1 MAPKAA
7 LYLRVST
14 EKQNA
19 ANQLA
24 EVEALARARGFE
36 PVVYGETISAAAKKR
51 PEFERMMEDARKGKV
66 KAVAVWALDRLHRSM
81 AGTVR
86 DVIELDR
93 LGVRVLS
100 VRESWLDTD
109 GPTRPLLL
117 AIFGW
122 VAQQE
127 RTQLQE
133 RTKAG
138 LRRAVIEGKT
148 LGRPR
153 ASPILLASALERVR
167 GGASV
172 RDTANTLGV
181 SERTLRRAMKK
192 PEAA

>member
-24 EVEALARARGFE
+24 EVEALAKARGFE
-36 PVVYGETISAAAKKR
+36 PVIYGETISAAAKKR
-51 PEFERMMEDARKGKV
+51 PEFERMMADARKGKV
-66 KAVAVWALDRLHRSM
+66 GAVAVWALDRLHRSM

-86 DVIELDR
+86 DVLELQR

-100 VRESWLDTD
+100 VREPWIDVD
-109 GPTRPLLL
+109 GPVRDLLV

-127 RTQLQE
+127 RTQLVE

-138 LRRAVIEGKT
+138 LRRAVDEGKT

-153 ASPILLASALERVR
+153 ASPVLLTSAVERVKA
-167 GGASV
+167 GGAV
-172 RDTANTLGV
+172 RATAEALGL
-181 SERTLRRAMKK
+181 SERTLRRALKV
-192 PEAA
+192 AA